1 VHGGIARGGA
11 IEKRS
16 GWLLLAAAGWRFVR
30 TGGSIEESYPMASKK
45 LDEQAVRHVAH
56 LARLKVSEAEVRLF
70 AEQLSTILD
79 YVEQL
84 GELDTDDV
92 PPTAHPLPLSNVFRE
107 DAVRDS
113 RPAEEALSNAPDRK
127 DAFFKVPKVIDQNS
141 A

>member
-1 VHGGIARGGA
+1 
-11 IEKRS
+11 
-16 GWLLLAAAGWRFVR
+16 
-30 TGGSIEESYPMASKK
+30 MASKK

-56 LARLKVSEAEVRLF
+56 LARLNVSEAEVRLF

-92 PPTAHPLPLSNVFRE
+92 PPTAHPLPLSNVLRE
-107 DAVRDS
+107 DAPKAS
-113 RPAEEALSNAPDRK
+113 RHVEEALKNAPDK
-127 DAFFKVPKVIDQNS
+127 EGAFFKVPKVIDQDS